1 MMSIDLDALKDA
13 KKKKKKIFFQFED
26 SGSNI
31 YINDISG
38 INSFILYFIAFKE
51 GLLEKHCCNV
61 VFVSRCFDKKISKNK
76 MFQ

>member
-1 MMSIDLDALKDA
+1 MMSIDLDTLKDA
-13 KKKKKKIFFQFED
+13 KKKKKIFYEFED
-26 SGSNI
+26 LGSNI

-61 VFVSRCFDKKISKNK
+61 VLVSRCFDKKISKNK

>member
-1 MMSIDLDALKDA
+1 MMSIDLDTLKDA
-13 KKKKKKIFFQFED
+13 KKKKKFFYGFED

-61 VFVSRCFDKKISKNK
+61 VLVSRCFDKKISKKK